1 MVDYLIPADTTP
13 EAAEVYFEVLR
24 NLGPARRLRMV
35 FEMGDQMRAL
45 AQGGVRHRHPDYDDE
60 SVRLAVLR
68 LMVGEELFRQ
78 IHPDLEIQP

>member
-1 MVDYLIPADTTP
+1 MGDYLIPADTTP

-35 FEMGDQMRAL
+35 FELSKTMRA
-45 AQGGVRHRHPDYDDE
+45 AYEAGVRHRHPDYDDE

-68 LMVGEELFRQ
+68 LMVGEELLRQ